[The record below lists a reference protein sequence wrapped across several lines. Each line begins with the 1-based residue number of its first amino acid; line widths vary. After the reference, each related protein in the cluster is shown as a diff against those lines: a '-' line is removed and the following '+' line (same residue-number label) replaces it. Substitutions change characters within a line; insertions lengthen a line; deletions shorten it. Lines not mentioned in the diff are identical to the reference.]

1 MGSRKP
7 NPRVIQ
13 VSTKKVATRPV
24 GGKAKTRAAPS
35 RDALDALGIDALCDM
50 ILDGKSYRDIA
61 SECKVSM
68 GGLTRWI
75 AKEPERL
82 HACACARE
90 VASQTYDEMA
100 VEGLI
105 EASDMFELSKAKE
118 LATHY
123 RWRAKCANPKKY
135 GDKMAIGGA
144 SDLPAIQTVYS
155 MTDEQL
161 LVIAASGKK

>member
-1 MGSRKP
+1 MA
-7 NPRVIQ
+7 
-13 VSTKKVATRPV
+13 TAKKVVKKVAKKTATRPV
-24 GGKAKTRAAPS
+24 GGKTKTRAAPS

-135 GDKMAIGGA
+135 GDKTMSEITGADGGPIDV
-144 SDLPAIQTVYS
+144 SLKVTFV
-155 MTDEQL
+155 
-161 LVIAASGKK
+161 